1 MNNALKYSQILIFFT
16 MVLILF
22 QPLKAQESPRPD
34 SIAIDIPAVIVENS
48 KVQIGIAL
56 YKDQHLMHKNASTLP
71 VNINGES
78 YELQFTDGQSGFTK
92 TFKTK
97 ENLKISCCDQVV
109 ERSVKPVP
117 LWMSIIPPLI
127 AILFALL
134 FKEVFSALILGI
146 FSGTLIISIH
156 QGFGFFKGVFQAFL
170 RLIDTYVISAL
181 NTPDHI
187 AIIVFSMLIGGMVGI
202 IRKNGGMRGVVEV
215 LSRKATSSRSGQL
228 MTWVMGFAVF
238 FDDYANTLV
247 VGNTMRN
254 LIDKLRISREKLAY
268 IVDSTAAP
276 VASIAFITT
285 WIGAELSYINN
296 GIETIGLDTNPY
308 AVFFASIKYSFYP
321 IMALIFV
328 FFVIMTRREYG
339 PMYNVE
345 LKSRQS
351 PEIEEGSQVY
361 ENPKSPG
368 FNALIPVLVIVF
380 GTLAGL
386 LYSGWDAS
394 LWNNPNMGFGTKL
407 SQTIG
412 QADSFKALLWSS
424 FAAVIVAIILTISQ
438 KLMNLRKTI
447 EAMVGGFQTMLNA
460 ILILTFAWA
469 LAQLTEDLHT
479 AAFISQIMDN
489 LSVSPYF
496 IPALSFLFSALI
508 AFSTGS
514 SWGTMAIMYP
524 LILPSS
530 WLIFMNNGLDHATS
544 MMLFNN
550 VVSTVIAG
558 SVLGDHCSPI
568 SDTTILSSLA
578 SGSDHIQHV
587 RTQMPYVLT
596 VGVVAVLLGTI
607 PAAYGVPVYLCYAI
621 GIGILFLILRVFGK
635 KLPVTKL

>member
-1 MNNALKYSQILIFFT
+1 MNIALKYRHILILFA

-22 QPLKAQESPRPD
+22 QPLKAQESPQPD
-34 SIAIDIPAVIVENS
+34 SIAIDLPALIVENA
-48 KVQIGIAL
+48 KVQVEIAL
-56 YKDQHLMHKNASTLP
+56 YKDQHLMHNYSSTLP
-71 VNINGES
+71 VNVNGES
-78 YELQFTDGQSGFTK
+78 VELQFTDGQSGFTK

-97 ENLKISCCDQVV
+97 ENLKISCCDQLV

-117 LWMSIIPPLI
+117 LWMSILPPLI

-156 QGFGFFKGVFQAFL
+156 QGFGFFKALFHAFL

-202 IRKNGGMRGVVEV
+202 IRKNGGMRGIVEV
-215 LSRKATSSRSGQL
+215 LSRKADSSRSGQ
-228 MTWVMGFAVF
+228 MVTWFMGFAVF

-254 LIDKLRISREKLAY
+254 VIDKLRISREKLAY

-276 VASIAFITT
+276 IASIAFITT
-285 WIGAELSYINN
+285 WIGAELSYIQN
-296 GIETIGLDTNPY
+296 GIENIGLDTNPY

-321 IMALIFV
+321 IMALLFV
-328 FFVIMTRREYG
+328 LFIIITRREYG
-339 PMYNVE
+339 PMYAVE
-345 LKSRQS
+345 LKARKQTTV
-351 PEIEEGSQVY
+351 ENGGHAY

-368 FNALIPVLVIVF
+368 FNALIPVLIIVL

-386 LYSGWDAS
+386 LYSGWDTT
-394 LWNNPNMGFGTKL
+394 LWHSPDISFGTKI
-407 SQTIG
+407 SMIIG
-412 QADSFKALLWSS
+412 RADSFKALLWSS
-424 FAAVIVAIILTISQ
+424 FAAVIVAVILTISQ

-530 WLIFMNNGLDHATS
+530 WLMFMNSGLDHATS

-587 RTQMPYVLT
+587 RTQMPYALT

-607 PAAYGVPVYLCYAI
+607 PAAYGVPVFLCYAI
-621 GIGILFLILRVFGK
+621 GIGMMFLILRVFGK
-635 KLPVTKL
+635 KLPVTIL